1 MTRLFVIR
9 HILFKLLIAFFDRMF
24 CIKCFLLFMTGF
36 KTIKARQVD
45 EFSSQDETAITLTKF
60 SCNCEHQEN

>member
-1 MTRLFVIR
+1 
-9 HILFKLLIAFFDRMF
+9 
-24 CIKCFLLFMTGF
+24 MTGF

-60 SCNCEHQEN
+60 SCNCEHQENQKIKIFYDRFTKGKKT

>member
-1 MTRLFVIR
+1 MIWLFVIR
-9 HILFKLLIAFFDRMF
+9 HILFKLLIAFFDRML

-36 KTIKARQVD
+36 KTVKSRQVD
-45 EFSSQDETAITLTKF
+45 ESRSQDETAITLTKS